1 MARPSAAPFFMLTHT
16 YPIQLV
22 GAGGVVRDAH
32 LPAYRL
38 ARLPVA
44 GVFDLDAAKAQGLAA
59 AFGIPRMFS
68 SLQEAVRAAAP
79 HTIFDVAVPASA
91 IESVLRELP
100 RGAAVL
106 IQKPFGEDLAHARAL
121 LQLCREKELRAAVNF
136 QLRFAPAIVAARRLI
151 AEGAIGELHDLEV
164 RVTVHMPWH
173 LWTFLA
179 TAPRLEILYHSIH
192 YVDLI
197 RSFLGE
203 PRGVY
208 AKTVR
213 YPATPQLASTR
224 TTMALDYGDFT
235 RATITAN
242 HAHDFGPRH
251 QESYVKWEG
260 TRGAIRAQLGLLL
273 DYPHGGRDILEVCSI
288 KPGHSAREWRE
299 VAVDGTWFPH
309 AFIGTM
315 ESLQRFAKGETTELP
330 TRVDD
335 AFRTMAVVEAAYRS
349 SAEGATPIPTF

>member
-1 MARPSAAPFFMLTHT
+1 MPLHP

-38 ARLPVA
+38 ASFPVA
-44 GVFDLDAAKAQGLAA
+44 GVFDLDAAKATRLAA
-59 AFGIPRMFS
+59 DFQLPHVFP
-68 SLQEAVRAAAP
+68 SLDAAVRAATP
-79 HTIFDVAVPASA
+79 TTIYDVAVPATA
-91 IESVLRELP
+91 IESVLRALP
-100 RGAAVL
+100 DGAAAL
-106 IQKPFGEDLAHARAL
+106 IQKPFGENLAHARTL
-121 LQLCREKELRAAVNF
+121 LRLCQEKRLRAAVNF
-136 QLRFAPAIVAARRLI
+136 QLRFAPAIVAARELI
-151 AEGAIGELHDLEV
+151 ARGAIGQLHDMEV

-213 YPATPQLASTR
+213 HPSTPQLAATR
-224 TTMALDYGDFT
+224 TTLALDYGDFT
-235 RATITAN
+235 RATVTTN
-242 HAHDFGPRH
+242 HGHDFGPRH

-260 TRGAIRAQLGLLL
+260 THGAIRAQLGLLL
-273 DYPHGGRDILEVCSI
+273 DYPKGGRDVLEVCSVAA
-288 KPGHSAREWRE
+288 GSAEREWRE
-299 VAVDGTWFPH
+299 VPVQGTWFPH

-315 ESLQRFAKGETTELP
+315 ESLQRHVAGETAELP
-330 TRVDD
+330 TRVED
-335 AFRTMAVVEAAYRS
+335 AFRTMAVVEAAYTS
-349 SAEGATPIPTF
+349 SATGATPIPAS